1 MSVSV
6 ELQDAIL
13 ALLLADAGVSALIGS
28 AIYDGDA
35 EQYPCIIIGPSSFV
49 PDDAECIAGRVEA
62 VQLDCWV
69 ENDKRLWVTKRLVDA
84 VTAALHNAETSL
96 ATHALVSLRVTLAQS
111 FMDRD
116 GLTGHGVVQVEAE
129 IEER

>member
-13 ALLLADAGVSALIGS
+13 ALLLADAGVSALVGS
-28 AIYDGDA
+28 AIYDGA
-35 EQYPCIIIGPSSFV
+35 PAQYPCVTFGPSSFT
-49 PDDAECIAGRVEA
+49 PDDAECIAGRIEA

-69 ENDKRLWVTKRLVDA
+69 ENDKRLWLTKRLVDA
-84 VTAALHNAETSL
+84 VKAALHGAEANL